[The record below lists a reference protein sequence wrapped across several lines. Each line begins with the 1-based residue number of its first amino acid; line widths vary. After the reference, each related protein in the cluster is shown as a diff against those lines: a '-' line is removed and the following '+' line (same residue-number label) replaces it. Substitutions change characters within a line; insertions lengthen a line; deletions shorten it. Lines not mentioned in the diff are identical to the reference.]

1 MPAPNDAREIKGSL
15 TVAARSDRPD
25 LLGFVADAASE
36 TALRD
41 GLLDAAPDD
50 IDLRKGGIAA
60 AITTMQRMPSPR
72 VLIVDLSAEEQPLTA
87 LGKLADVTEPD
98 VTLLAL
104 GTNAEL
110 DFYRALTRGL
120 GVREYLTKPIT
131 RDAVS
136 TYFAPVVS
144 GREHVGSGML
154 GGHIVSVTGVR
165 GGVGATTI
173 AVNLAWHFGV
183 LTRRHTVLLDPDM
196 HTGVAAFML
205 DKQPAP
211 GLRTALEQPDRID
224 ALLAERI
231 ALPAAERLHILAA
244 AEPLEHDIAAADGAA
259 ENLIEALRRRYSFIV
274 ADVPFRPNPL
284 SRALLDLAH
293 QRVLVMEPT
302 LACVRDVL
310 RLLALPPGPAQP
322 QRAVVVLNRSSS
334 AGNLTRKQIEDAIG
348 SQVDV
353 VIPNLPRQL
362 ANANNLGEPAVTK
375 YAAFRTAMS
384 DLARQ
389 VAPVRVLD
397 GDDRVAPS
405 AEKRGIGKTFARL
418 LGGKR

>member
-1 MPAPNDAREIKGSL
+1 MPAPNDAITLSVG
-15 TVAARSDRPD
+15 ARSDRAA
-25 LLGFVADAASE
+25 LIGFVTDATSE

-50 IDLRKGGIAA
+50 IDLRRGGIAA
-60 AITTMQRMPSPR
+60 AITAMQRMPTPR
-72 VLIVDLSAEEQPLTA
+72 VLIVDLSGEEQPLTA

-131 RDAVS
+131 RDGVA
-136 TYFAPVVS
+136 TYFAPIVS
-144 GREHVGSGML
+144 GREQIGSGLL

-165 GGVGATTI
+165 GGAGATTL

-183 LTRRHTVLLDPDM
+183 LTRRHTVLFDPDL
-196 HTGVAAFML
+196 HTGLAAFML
-205 DKQPAP
+205 DKQPGP

-231 ALPAAERLHILAA
+231 ALPASERLHILAA
-244 AEPLEHDIAAADGAA
+244 TEPLEHDIAAAAGAA

-274 ADVPFRPNPL
+274 ADVPFRPDPL
-284 SRALLDLAH
+284 NRALLDLAH

-302 LACVRDVL
+302 LACARDVL

-334 AGNLTRKQIEDAIG
+334 AGNLTRKQIEEAIG
-348 SQVDV
+348 AQVDV

-362 ANANNLGEPAVTK
+362 ASANNLGEPAVTK
-375 YAAFRTAMS
+375 SAAFRTAMEE
-384 DLARQ
+384 LARQ

-397 GDDRVAPS
+397 GDDRTAPS
-405 AEKRGIGKTFARL
+405 AEKRGIFARL
-418 LGGKR
+418 LGGRR